1 MADAKKIQIA
11 GVDYNI
17 KDQTANTNI
26 NNIKS
31 AGACQATITIGRTTS
46 KGVSALN
53 NSYICGNST
62 SDLLIFRNAINALP
76 ASGGK
81 IVILDGVYEIS
92 EELLCHGKNVIFE
105 GMGIGNTIIKY
116 NSNSYTVASG
126 LIKSTSGNIVIKDI
140 EFNINGHLCSEPID
154 EVDNISNINNYLF
167 LGNFDNSKLLIDNCY
182 IHTTDNNYIDM
193 PAGGGGR
200 FIAGFKQVIM
210 NNSTMNIVF
219 KNTTTNE
226 DDTTWCYSILC
237 AHTDYNINNCTFIF
251 DINNVDDFHLSPSH
265 DMGIYHNIQ
274 NSYFKFTGST
284 IRSEKATVDAGN
296 DCKIN
301 NCIII
306 VDAEDLIFS
315 RSYNGKNV
323 YSNCRITCRNDIN
336 LNANKVIN
344 CTISCSTMIISGAYI
359 CIMTNNILHFTST
372 ASTGYI
378 KGYRNQD
385 LIVTNNISN
394 KSLTS
399 IPNASSSSIIK
410 DNIQSTNYYDHV
422 LGGNNLYVI

>member
-116 NSNSYTVASG
+116 NSNSYTVVSG
-126 LIKSTSGNIVIKDI
+126 LIKSTSGNIIIRDI
-140 EFNINGHLCSEPID
+140 EFDINGCLCSESID

-344 CTISCSTMIISGAYI
+344 CTISCSTMIISGNYI
-359 CIMTNNILHFTST
+359 CIMTNNVLLFL
-372 ASTGYI
+372 AS
-378 KGYRNQD
+378 
-385 LIVTNNISN
+385 L
-394 KSLTS
+394 
-399 IPNASSSSIIK
+399 
-410 DNIQSTNYYDHV
+410 
-422 LGGNNLYVI
+422 